1 MTTVHMKSLAVAAL
15 FVLCLALAACGSEI
29 TPTPSQ
35 DTQSEDTDH
44 PHVEPTSPPAQASG
58 SVSLSSGD
66 AATALSS
73 DVAVSGTLSAEPAPA
88 AMLSANNA
96 TRAELQAG
104 FEAAGISNPSL
115 WACEVDEYRPYPEDD
130 PDLTKLRTGL
140 TEHNAD
146 PGIVDALF
154 ALLELP

>member
-1 MTTVHMKSLAVAAL
+1 MHMKLLAVAAL
-15 FVLCLALAACGSEI
+15 FVLCLALAACDSES
-29 TPTPSQ
+29 TPTK
-35 DTQSEDTDH
+35 SEDIEHSLTAV

-66 AATALSS
+66 AATALSL

-96 TRAELQAG
+96 TRAELQAE
-104 FEAAGISNPSL
+104 FEAAGISNASL
-115 WACEVDEYRPYPEDD
+115 WAREVDGYRPYPEDD

-140 TEHNAD
+140 AEHNAD
-146 PGIVDALF
+146 PGIVDALI

>member
-1 MTTVHMKSLAVAAL
+1 M
-15 FVLCLALAACGSEI
+15 
-29 TPTPSQ
+29 
-35 DTQSEDTDH
+35 
-44 PHVEPTSPPAQASG
+44 EPASPPAQASG

-73 DVAVSGTLSAEPAPA
+73 DVAVSGTLSAEPAA
-88 AMLSANNA
+88 KLSANNA
-96 TRAELQAG
+96 NRAELQAG

-115 WACEVDEYRPYPEDD
+115 WAREVDGYRPYPEDD

-140 TEHNAD
+140 AKHNAD
-146 PGIVDALF
+146 PGIVDAII

>member
-1 MTTVHMKSLAVAAL
+1 MHMKSLAVAAL
-15 FVLCLALAACGSEI
+15 LVLCLALAACGSES
-29 TPTPSQ
+29 TPTQ
-35 DTQSEDTDH
+35 NEDTEPSPTAV

-104 FEAAGISNPSL
+104 FEAAGISNTRQ
-115 WACEVDEYRPYPEDD
+115 WAREVEEYRPYPEDD

-140 TEHNAD
+140 AEHNAD
-146 PGIVDALF
+146 PGIVDAII